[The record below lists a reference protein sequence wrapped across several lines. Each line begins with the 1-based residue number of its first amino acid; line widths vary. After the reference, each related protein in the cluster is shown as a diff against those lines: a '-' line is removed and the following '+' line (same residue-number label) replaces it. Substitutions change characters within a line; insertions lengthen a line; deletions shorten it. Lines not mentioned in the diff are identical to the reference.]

1 MSKLPELM
9 SGRTLEHDFEFSS
22 SGPMSGLIDGVQ
34 TITAAGTIT
43 LSFDESNTQLK
54 CSVLSIDPG
63 GADRSVLLPAELS
76 DTDGVSQSLKGRKLV
91 IHNSAD
97 GYSEDLTIFESDGTT
112 FVARVGFDSCVEII
126 FPAHGKPFC
135 TTDVF
140 VGTCEIP
147 VAGSAT
153 AIADA
158 IGADYTIIPEKVYIS
173 NPDASTA
180 LASRSYTLDQG
191 TTPIAASQAEA
202 LGTLDTFTLF
212 VGDDGDGTLS
222 THQIPPNVAFTMEAA
237 GAIGSGSEVARC
249 RMFYRVIKNNQ
260 TRLS

>member
-76 DTDGVSQSLKGRKLV
+76 DTDGVSQTLKGRKLV
-91 IHNSAD
+91 IYNSAD
-97 GYSEDLTIFESDGTT
+97 AYSEDLTIFESDGTT
-112 FVARVGFDSCVEII
+112 FIARVGFDACVEII

-140 VGTCEIP
+140 IGTCQLAASGTTA
-147 VAGSAT
+147 V

-158 IGADYTIIPEKVYIS
+158 IGAAYTIVPQAVYIT
-173 NPDASTA
+173 NTHASSATNSA
-180 LASRSYTLDQG
+180 KFQLNQG
-191 TTPIAASQAEA
+191 TTQIAEGDAIA
-202 LGTLDTFTLF
+202 LGGEDTVVLPINQNETACSSIGL
-212 VGDDGDGTLS
+212 
-222 THQIPPNVAFTMEAA
+222 PANVAINMDMDTAL
-237 GAIGSGSEVARC
+237 GQICTC
-249 RMFYRVIKNNQ
+249 RLFYRVIKNDQ
-260 TRLS
+260 SALS